1 MKDEKTLLTV
11 GNLSCTG
18 DVEILLEGVGKTIP
32 AEAQA
37 TLLYAEDMHAHNTF
51 ETPEAVTPTA
61 VHIDPARP
69 FVIPKAAILAIRF

>member
-1 MKDEKTLLTV
+1 MKNIADRGELLHHMWRFCWKAWQDNT
-11 GNLSCTG
+11 S
-18 DVEILLEGVGKTIP
+18 
-32 AEAQA
+32 EAQA
-37 TLLYAEDMHAHNTF
+37 TLLYAEDIHAHNTF